1 MSKEVALKQLIQA
14 GEKDPE
20 LFTKLLEKPEEAAKQ
35 YGVTL
40 EREEVQQLQRVKK
53 LKDLVDEFKQ
63 GRGLPPPSGYPIDV
77 LWKTTIA
84 NHILF
89 YRPIF
94 YPIFNVPI
102 VYRRPISYRPI
113 FYQVFYPIGY
123 YFRTGGIEGNPQ
135 FRGLRSLGNKK
146 QS

>member
-1 MSKEVALKQLIQA
+1 MSKEVALRQLIQA

-20 LFTKLLEKPEEAAKQ
+20 LFTKLLEKPEEVAKQ

-40 EREEVQQLQRVKK
+40 EREELQQLQRVKK
-53 LKDLVDEFKQ
+53 LKDLVEEFKQ
-63 GRGLPPPSGYPIDV
+63 GRVIPPPSGYPIDV

-94 YPIFNVPI
+94 YPIFN
-102 VYRRPISYRPI
+102 RPISYRPI
-113 FYQVFYPIGY
+113 FYRPIFYPVFYPIGY

-135 FRGLRSLGNKK
+135 FKGLRSLGNKK
-146 QS
+146 QA